1 MLFIAGD
8 REAGMTNTLRI
19 YGDSISGN
27 CDKVRFTANYLAI
40 PYEWVETSAVKGET
54 RGPEFLSIN
63 PWGEVPALVLP
74 DGKSLW
80 QSNAIIQY
88 LADGSR
94 LLPSDAY
101 LRARVNAWLF
111 WEQYSHEPYI
121 AVIRAQLLFRGYTA
135 ETLEPWR
142 VERGNKALDFME
154 RHLRDR
160 DWLVGHAMTVA
171 DISLLAYT
179 RFAHEGNF
187 DLATR
192 PKIGAWIARTE
203 QALRISP
210 VERHPS

>member
-1 MLFIAGD
+1 
-8 REAGMTNTLRI
+8 MTDAIKI

-27 CDKVRFTANYLAI
+27 CDKVRFTADYLAI
-40 PYEWVETSAVKGET
+40 PYEWIETSALKGET
-54 RGPEFLSIN
+54 REAEFLSIN
-63 PWGEVPALVLP
+63 PWGEVPAAVLP

-88 LADGSR
+88 LAEGSR
-94 LLPSDAY
+94 LLPTDRY

-111 WEQYSHEPYI
+111 WEQYSHEPYV
-121 AVIRAQLLFRGYTA
+121 AVIRAQLMFRGYTV

-142 VERGNKALDFME
+142 VERGNRALDFMD

-160 DWLVGHAMTVA
+160 EWFVGHAFTLA

-187 DLATR
+187 DLGPRANLR
-192 PKIGAWIARTE
+192 AWIERGE
-203 QALRISP
+203 QELGLSRP
-210 VERHPS
+210 